1 MRLAVEGAAYASAA
15 RSLRGGNDVAA
26 LHFGTL
32 TKTLAGY
39 GGMAGDDHTSE
50 EFARQYDAA
59 AQEAVDGLDDVVD
72 AFATLCG
79 LAGQSHVN
87 HRRAN
92 VAASYGHPG
101 GEAEDLDFQ
110 AGTVDVGSVSVP
122 SSLGANDADLPQFW
136 NEIQDYLQGYAWP
149 NADTDRLHSAASAW
163 RSTAEDVDGLTSFC
177 DSAVSRLQSQ
187 DSPEIPL
194 AAQAVKDLRRTVVDL
209 AAELRSVGDACEEYA
224 ASVEEHRAIIAG
236 IVKDMAVEAG
246 ITVVAG
252 TIVGFVTF
260 GGGAVAGG
268 AIAGWRI
275 AAAAKKILTALR
287 ALEAIAKA
295 RVAARLTS
303 VVESVRPLRKV
314 LERLTSARRLRTGEK
329 AGRPHGR
336 GPHTKPP
343 HRPGDPLDPATR
355 PSTAGADWEGR
366 VSRNGKGEVW
376 QRPGAPDD
384 CDSIRIM
391 DPTPRY
397 PDGCVRFYNDHGQPI
412 DLSGKPTGRGD
423 THIPMNPD
431 GSYPIPKGWSP

>member
-1 MRLAVEGAAYASAA
+1 MRLAVEGGAYAGAA
-15 RSLRGGNDVAA
+15 KSLRGGNEVAA
-26 LHFGTL
+26 LHYGTL
-32 TKTLAGY
+32 TQRLAGY
-39 GGMAGDDHTSE
+39 AGMAGDDHTSA

-59 AQEAVDGLDDVVD
+59 AQEAVDGLNDVVG
-72 AFATLCG
+72 AFATLSG
-79 LAGQSHVN
+79 LTGQSHVN

-92 VAASYGHPG
+92 VSATYGHPG
-101 GEAEDLDFQ
+101 GDADDLDFQ

-136 NEIQDYLQGYAWP
+136 NEIQDYLEGYAWP
-149 NADTDRLHSAASAW
+149 NADTDRLRSAASAW
-163 RSTAEDVDGLTSFC
+163 RSTAQHIDGLTSFC

-194 AAQAVKDLRRTVVDL
+194 AAQAVKDLRNTVVDL
-209 AAELRSVGDACEEYA
+209 AAELRSVGDACDEYA
-224 ASVEEHRAIIAG
+224 ASVEEHRAIITG

-246 ITVVAG
+246 ISIVAG

-303 VVESVRPLRKV
+303 VVEKVRPLRKV
-314 LERLTSARRLRTGEK
+314 LERLRSARRLRNGQK
-329 AGRPHGR
+329 AGKPRGT

-343 HRPGDPLDPATR
+343 RRPGDALDPALR
-355 PSTAGADWEGR
+355 PPTAGRDWEGR
-366 VSRNGKGEVW
+366 VVDNGRGDIW
-376 QRPGAPDD
+376 QKPGALDD
-384 CDSIRIM
+384 RDSVRIM
-391 DPTPRY
+391 EPTERY
-397 PDGCVRFYNDHGQPI
+397 PDGYVVFTNSENQP
-412 DLSGKPTGRGD
+412 LNLAGKPGSRSG
-423 THIPMNPD
+423 THIPINPD
-431 GSYPIPKGWSP
+431 GTYPIPKGWNP